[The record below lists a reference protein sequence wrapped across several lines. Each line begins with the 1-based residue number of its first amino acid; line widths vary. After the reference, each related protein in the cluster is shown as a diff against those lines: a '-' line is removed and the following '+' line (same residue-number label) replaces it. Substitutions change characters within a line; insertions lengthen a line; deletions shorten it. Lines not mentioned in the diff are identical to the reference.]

1 MAGTEVVTKVKE
13 NGAVKMEQPQIVA
26 VSVDRSDSE
35 ILQLNLDKKV
45 QLVWSVER
53 FRKLDEA
60 VWKQLSP
67 DNMKEY
73 LKAEAVF
80 DMEQKAIA
88 STKVEILT
96 DPFDPVEGDSNFR
109 LKIRAR
115 KGWHQCWKSPGMEFE
130 AAMAGPYKQVRKPTE
145 QQKKDGYEVG
155 YESGEVQKIVDG
167 KNDVE
172 LIAVECP
179 EELFEKHKEY
189 ISQKSVRRFQK
200 ITEDY
205 ASGIE
210 DINRGMKRKDGRI
223 VPLDGNGKPLA

>member
-1 MAGTEVVTKVKE
+1 MAAAGIEAKVKE
-13 NGAVKMEQPQIVA
+13 NGAGKVEQGQVVA
-26 VSVDRSDSE
+26 VDVDKSDSE

-45 QLVWSVER
+45 QLVWGAGQ

-88 STKVEILT
+88 STKVEVLT

-109 LKIRAR
+109 LKIRPR

-130 AAMAGPYKQVRKPTE
+130 AAMSGPYKQVRKPTE
-145 QQKKDGYEVG
+145 QQKKEKFEPGYED
-155 YESGEVQKIVDG
+155 GEVLKIIDG
-167 KNDVE
+167 KGDVE

-205 ASGIE
+205 ATGIE
-210 DINRGMKRKDGRI
+210 GINREMKRKDGRI
-223 VPLDGNGKPLA
+223 VPLDGDGKPLV

>member
-1 MAGTEVVTKVKE
+1 MAAAGIEAKVKE
-13 NGAVKMEQPQIVA
+13 NGAGKVEQPQIV
-26 VSVDRSDSE
+26 VVDVDRSDSE

-45 QLVWSVER
+45 QLTWSTGL

-60 VWKQLSP
+60 VWKMLSP

-88 STKVEILT
+88 STRVKVLT
-96 DPFDPVEGDSNFR
+96 DPFDPIEGDSNFR

-115 KGWHQCWKSPGMEFE
+115 RGWHPCWKSPGMEFE
-130 AAMAGPYKQVRKPTE
+130 AAMSGPYKQVRKPTKE
-145 QQKKDGYEVG
+145 QIEKGFEPG
-155 YESGEVQKIVDG
+155 YESGEVLKIIDG
-167 KNDVE
+167 KGDVE

-179 EELFEKHKEY
+179 EELFEQHKEY

-223 VPLDGNGKPLA
+223 VPLDGDGKPLV

>member
-1 MAGTEVVTKVKE
+1 MAGTEVVAKVKE
-13 NGAVKMEQPQIVA
+13 NGAGKVEQAQVVA

-45 QLVWSVER
+45 QLAWSSAQ

-80 DMEQKAIA
+80 DMEQRAIN
-88 STKVEILT
+88 STRVEVLSN
-96 DPFDPVEGDSNFR
+96 PFNPIEGDSEFR

-115 KGWHQCWKSPGMEFE
+115 KGWHPCWKSPGMEFE
-130 AAMAGPYKQVRKPTE
+130 AAMAGPYKQVRKPTDA
-145 QQKKDGYEVG
+145 QKKDGFEPG
-155 YESGEVQKIVDG
+155 YESGEVLKIVDAKG
-167 KNDVE
+167 DVE

-179 EELFEKHKEY
+179 EELFEKYKEY
-189 ISQKSVRRFQK
+189 VSQKSVRRFQK

-223 VPLDGNGKPLA
+223 VPLDGSGKPLA